1 MCIGAICGDIVGSRY
16 EGKVKP
22 NTPNFRLFTKKSRF
36 TDDTVHSCAIADAI
50 LNNKSYAESLKESYK
65 KYPYA
70 GYGKGFKEWAKSD
83 SYEPYNSWGN
93 GSAMRVSPIAYAFDN
108 EKDVLAEAK
117 RSAECTHNHP
127 EGIKGAQAVALAIF
141 MARKGASREEIYS
154 EMTIRMG
161 YDLMN
166 VPNGFFVSC
175 QESVPQ
181 ALVAFLT
188 SIDYVDAIRKAV
200 MFMGDADTLA
210 CIAGSIAQPFY
221 GEKLEAIPQDVILK
235 TFERLP
241 DDLSDITEQ
250 FIQKYIDND
259 FQKPAKMTPEAMFY
273 DLYRSL
279 FEGEMV

>member
-1 MCIGAICGDIVGSRY
+1 MCLGGICGDIIGSRF
-16 EGKVKP
+16 EGRNKP
-22 NTPNFRLFTKKSRF
+22 KNSNFKLFTKKSRF
-36 TDDTVHSCAIADAI
+36 TDDTVLSLAVADAI
-50 LNNKSYAESLKESYK
+50 LNGKEYSQVFKEYYK

-70 GYGKGFKEWAKSD
+70 GYGRKFKEWAKSSSD
-83 SYEPYNSWGN
+83 ICLDSWGN
-93 GSAMRVSPIAYAFDN
+93 GSAMRISPLAYVFDN
-108 EKDVLAEAK
+108 EKELLSEVK
-117 RSAECTHNHP
+117 RATTPTHNSP

-221 GEKLEAIPQDVILK
+221 GKKLEAIPQDVILK